1 MPITIG
7 YELLAMKCLVTG
19 GAGFIGSH
27 VVDALLESGH
37 KVRIL
42 DNLTPPTH
50 DGTLPS
56 WVSREAEFVLGD
68 VRKKE
73 DWKKALKDVD
83 AVIHLAAY
91 MDFHLDF
98 SKYITTNIESVA
110 LLYECIVEQ
119 NLPIKKIIASSSQ
132 SVYGEGKYKCID
144 HGVQYLTGRTEDQ
157 LSKRD
162 WEQHCP
168 KCGNEAV
175 PVAELE
181 NDKLQPEIPYAI
193 SKRASEDLL
202 KTLGKRYGIPSVSL
216 RYSIVLGPRQS
227 FRHYY
232 SGALRAF
239 AVNVLNNE
247 PIQMNEDGMQIRD
260 FVHVKDVADAHVKV
274 LEDGRANFEEFNV
287 GSGKETR
294 VIDLAKTVSESAG
307 VEFNPI
313 INNRYRIG
321 GARHSL
327 MNIEKLKMLGWEP
340 KHSLDQMVKD
350 YLDWVKQ
357 FEDLS
362 SILKNTEDKMKNAG
376 LIKEV

>member
-1 MPITIG
+1 MSI
-7 YELLAMKCLVTG
+7 LVTG

-27 VVDALLESGH
+27 VVDALLLAGY

-42 DNLTPPTH
+42 DNLAPPTH
-50 DGTLPS
+50 DGKLPA
-56 WVSREAEFVLGD
+56 WINKKAEFALGD

-73 DWKKALKDVD
+73 DWQKAMQNID

-98 SKYITTNIESVA
+98 STYVMTNINSLA
-110 LLYECIVEQ
+110 LLYECIVEK
-119 NLPIKKIIASSSQ
+119 NLPIKKIIFSSSQ
-132 SVYGEGKYKCID
+132 SVYGEGKYECKI
-144 HGVQYLTGRTEDQ
+144 HGVQYLSGRTEEQ
-157 LSKRD
+157 LLKKD

-168 KCGNEAV
+168 GCGDEVA

-181 NDKLQPEIPYAI
+181 DDILQPEIPYAI
-193 SKRASEDLL
+193 SKWAGEKWL
-202 KTLGKRYGIPSVSL
+202 KIMGKKYNIPSVSL
-216 RYSIVLGPRQS
+216 RYSIVLGARQS

-260 FVHVKDVADAHVKV
+260 FVHVKDVAAAHLRV
-274 LEDGRANFEEFNV
+274 LEDKRADFEEYNV
-287 GSGKETR
+287 GSGINTR
-294 VIDLAKTVSESAG
+294 VEDLAQIVAQEAG
-307 VEFNPI
+307 VKFNPV
-313 INNRYRIG
+313 INNRYRVG

-327 MNIEKLKMLGWEP
+327 MNIAKLKKLGWKPE
-340 KHSLDQMVKD
+340 HNLQEMVHD
-350 YLDWVKQ
+350 YLEWVKQ

-362 SILKNTEDKMKNAG
+362 GVLKNTEEKMKADG
-376 LIKEV
+376 LIKNV